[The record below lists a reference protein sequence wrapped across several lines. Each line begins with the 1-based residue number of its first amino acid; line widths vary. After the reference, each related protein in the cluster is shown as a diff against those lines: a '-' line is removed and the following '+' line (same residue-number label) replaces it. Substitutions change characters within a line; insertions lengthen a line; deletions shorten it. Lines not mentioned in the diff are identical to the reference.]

1 MFGNQFDY
9 VDNGYMETENKTA
22 DNSITLDQLTE
33 VLDSGA
39 ILKARNLLNSLYPS
53 EIADVI
59 EGVPRNRRDLLW
71 RLVDNN
77 NKGETLA
84 ELTEE
89 VRINLLDELI
99 DKDGPEGLV
108 EIAKKL
114 DTDDLA
120 DIIKSLPRHLTK
132 QTVKSLDRQNQERL
146 RRVLSFPD
154 DTAGGLMNTD
164 TISIRRNITID
175 VLLKYLRKL
184 KSLPE
189 QTDRIFVTDKMD
201 KYYGFV
207 SVNDLLV
214 ADPAKIV
221 SEIMTEDK
229 EVILS
234 DTNQHEVARKFENA
248 DLVSAAV
255 VDHEGILLGRITID
269 DVVDVIREEADES
282 VLNMAGL
289 KKDDDIFA
297 PIIQSTKRRVLWL
310 GANLITALLA
320 AASIGLFEATIE
332 KIVALAI
339 LMPIV
344 ASMGGIA
351 GSQSLALVIRAQ
363 ALDQI
368 GYTNSKS
375 LILKE
380 SAIGFLNG
388 LLWSSVVALLTYLW
402 FGRVDLGLVIAAAL
416 MINLVIGAVSGVGL
430 PLILT
435 KLNIDPALAGG
446 VILTTITDVVGFI
459 SLLGIATLMI

>member
-1 MFGNQFDY
+1 MDI
-9 VDNGYMETENKTA
+9 ENKTA

-39 ILKARNLLNSLYPS
+39 ILKAKNLLNSLYPS

-59 EGVPRNRRDLLW
+59 EGMPRNRRDLIW
-71 RLVDNN
+71 KLVDNN

-84 ELTEE
+84 EMTEE
-89 VRINLLDELI
+89 VRVNLLDELI

-108 EIAKKL
+108 KIAEKL

-120 DIIKSLPRHLTK
+120 DIIQSLPKHLTK
-132 QTVKSLDRQNQERL
+132 KTIKSLDRQNQERL
-146 RRVLSFPD
+146 QKVLSFPD

-164 TISIRRNITID
+164 TINVRHNITVD
-175 VLLKYLRKL
+175 VLLKYLRRL

-189 QTDRIFVTDKMD
+189 QTDRIFITDKMN

-207 SVNDLLV
+207 SINDLLV
-214 ADPAKIV
+214 ADPSKIV
-221 SEIMTEDK
+221 STIMTEDK
-229 EVILS
+229 DGILS
-234 DTNQHEVARKFENA
+234 DTNQHEVARTFENA

-255 VDHEGILLGRITID
+255 IDHEGILLGRITID

-297 PIIQSTKRRVLWL
+297 PIIQSTKRRTLWL

-320 AASIGLFEATIE
+320 AASIGIFEATIE
-332 KIVALAI
+332 KVVALAI

-368 GYTNSKS
+368 GYSNSKS
-375 LILKE
+375 LIIKE
-380 SAIGFLNG
+380 AAIGLLNG
-388 LLWSSVVALLTYLW
+388 ILWSSVVAFLTYLW
-402 FGRVDLGLVIAAAL
+402 FGRIDLGFIIAAAL
-416 MINLVIGAVSGVGL
+416 MINLIIGAISGVSL

-446 VILTTITDVVGFI
+446 VILTTITDVIGFI
-459 SLLGIATLMI
+459 SLLGIATLMV

>member
-1 MFGNQFDY
+1 MDI
-9 VDNGYMETENKTA
+9 ENKTA

-39 ILKARNLLNSLYPS
+39 ILKAKNLLNSLYPS

-59 EGVPRNRRDLLW
+59 EGMPRNRRDLIW
-71 RLVDNN
+71 KLVNN
-77 NKGETLA
+77 DNKGETLA
-84 ELTEE
+84 EMTEE
-89 VRINLLDELI
+89 VRVNLLDELI

-108 EIAKKL
+108 KIAEKL

-120 DIIKSLPRHLTK
+120 DIIQSLPKHLTK
-132 QTVKSLDRQNQERL
+132 KTIKSLDRQNQERL
-146 RRVLSFPD
+146 QKVLSFPD

-164 TISIRRNITID
+164 TINVRRNITVD
-175 VLLKYLRKL
+175 VLLKYLRRL

-189 QTDRIFVTDKMD
+189 QTDRVFITDKMN

-207 SVNDLLV
+207 SINDLLV
-214 ADPAKIV
+214 ADPSKIV
-221 SEIMTEDK
+221 SDIMTEDK
-229 EVILS
+229 DGILS
-234 DTNQHEVARKFENA
+234 DTNQHEVARTFENA

-255 VDHEGILLGRITID
+255 IDHEGILLGRITID

-297 PIIQSTKRRVLWL
+297 PIIQSTKRRTLWL

-320 AASIGLFEATIE
+320 AASIGIFEATIE
-332 KIVALAI
+332 KVVALAI

-368 GYTNSKS
+368 GYSNSKS
-375 LILKE
+375 LIIKE
-380 SAIGFLNG
+380 SAIGLLNG
-388 LLWSSVVALLTYLW
+388 ILWSSVVAFLTYLW
-402 FGRVDLGLVIAAAL
+402 FGRIDLGFIIAAAL
-416 MINLVIGAVSGVGL
+416 MINLIIGAISGVSL

-446 VILTTITDVVGFI
+446 VILTTITDVIGFI
-459 SLLGIATLMI
+459 SLLGIATLMV